1 MSTIPRV
8 LSIVAL
14 VLLWLILSTLFP
26 PTIVPGPVPVVKAMW
41 QNIQSGQAFFHI
53 YKTLL
58 RVGLGLIL
66 TMILG
71 VAAGTLMGLYRKG
84 EAFLDAWVTV
94 GLTVPA
100 IVYSI
105 ICLLW
110 FGLNDRAAI
119 VAIGTICISNRGDQ
133 RLARHQGHR
142 HSTRQ
147 HGQRISHSEA
157 AIVRK
162 IIFPQLVPHILGA
175 MRYALGICWK
185 ICTTVEL
192 IGMSSGVGYMMN
204 YWFGLFSMTQ
214 VFAWTLS
221 FLLVM
226 FAIEYLLFKP
236 VENRL
241 TRWRVGTRSA
251 AGRRVIAIRLQNVSK
266 DFLAA
271 EWEAAARPRKCQF

>member
-1 MSTIPRV
+1 MNTIPRV
-8 LSIVAL
+8 LSIAGLMLIWV
-14 VLLWLILSTLFP
+14 VLSVLFP
-26 PTIVPGPVPVVKAMW
+26 PTIVPGPVAVVKAMW
-41 QNIQSGQAFFHI
+41 QNIQSGQAFYHLF
-53 YKTLL
+53 KTLL
-58 RVGLGLIL
+58 RVGLGLLL
-66 TMILG
+66 TMVLG
-71 VAAGTLMGLYRKG
+71 IAVGTAMGLYKRG

-119 VAIGTICISNRGDQ
+119 IAIGVSAFPTVAISIWQGIKGIDTQLVGM
-133 RLARHQGHR
+133 ARAFHIPR
-142 HSTRQ
+142 R
-147 HGQRISHSEA
+147 
-157 AIVRK
+157 AIVAK

-236 VENRL
+236 VERRL
-241 TRWRVGTRSA
+241 TRWRTA
-251 AGRRVIAIRLQNVSK
+251 IAVPLGV
-266 DFLAA
+266 
-271 EWEAAARPRKCQF
+271 

>member
-1 MSTIPRV
+1 MSTTPRV
-8 LSIVAL
+8 LSIAAL
-14 VLLWLILSTLFP
+14 LLIWVVLSMLFP
-26 PTIVPGPVPVVKAMW
+26 PSIVPGPFRGKAMW
-41 QNIQSGQAFFHI
+41 QNIQSGQAFYHI

-58 RVGLGLIL
+58 RVGFGLVL

-71 VAAGTLMGLYRKG
+71 IAAGTVMGLYRKG
-84 EAFLDAWVTV
+84 EAFLDSWVTV

-119 VAIGTICISNRGDQ
+119 MAIGVSAFPTVAISIW
-133 RLARHQGHR
+133 QGIKGIDTQLVGMANAFHIP
-142 HSTRQ
+142 
-147 HGQRISHSEA
+147 RI

-221 FLLVM
+221 VSPRHVCDRVP
-226 FAIEYLLFKP
+226 A
-236 VENRL
+236 VQ
-241 TRWRVGTRSA
+241 TR
-251 AGRRVIAIRLQNVSK
+251 
-266 DFLAA
+266 
-271 EWEAAARPRKCQF
+271 

>member
-1 MSTIPRV
+1 MSTTPRV
-8 LSIVAL
+8 LSIAAL
-14 VLLWLILSTLFP
+14 FLIWLILSMVFP
-26 PTIVPGPVPVVKAMW
+26 PSIVPGPVPVGQAMW
-41 QNIQSGQAFFHI
+41 QNIQSGQAFYHI
-53 YKTLL
+53 YKTLV
-58 RVGLGLIL
+58 RVGFGLVL

-71 VAAGTLMGLYRKG
+71 IAAGTVMGLYRNG
-84 EAFLDAWVTV
+84 EAFLDSWVTV

-119 VAIGTICISNRGDQ
+119 MAIGVSAFPTVAISIW
-133 RLARHQGHR
+133 QGIKGIDTQLVGMANAFHIP
-142 HSTRQ
+142 
-147 HGQRISHSEA
+147 RI

-162 IIFPQLVPHILGA
+162 IVFPQLVPHILGA

-192 IGMSSGVGYMMN
+192 IGMSSGVGYMMS

-236 VENRL
+236 VERRL
-241 TRWRVGTRSA
+241 TRWR
-251 AGRRVIAIRLQNVSK
+251 AGAVVPLGV
-266 DFLAA
+266 
-271 EWEAAARPRKCQF
+271 